1 MRYRED
7 GRWRGAGPV
16 APPVPG
22 PPAGPEVELE
32 VELDGRDWCAGV
44 HHEQRVAEALVDW
57 PTPPPRRSG
66 RFSVAS
72 ATPTTASTA

>member
-1 MRYRED
+1 M
-7 GRWRGAGPV
+7 
-16 APPVPG
+16 
-22 PPAGPEVELE
+22 ELE